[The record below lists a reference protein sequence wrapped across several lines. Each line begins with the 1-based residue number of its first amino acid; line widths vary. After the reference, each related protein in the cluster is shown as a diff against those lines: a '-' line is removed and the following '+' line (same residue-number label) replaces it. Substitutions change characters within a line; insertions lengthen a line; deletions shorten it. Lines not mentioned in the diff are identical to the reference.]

1 MLHQFLQRELANR
14 SGILIVCNPHLNV
27 LRIGREKILKILCI
41 HPESSRNCFGFIIQN
56 IIFFLSENAICCSG
70 ARDAVII
77 TILGRALP
85 DAINRCCAVIRHFT
99 SWAMCITSIRSGAKA
114 VGENH
119 LPRPGR
125 FVIDLIQRHRI
136 TRFFQGE
143 LIVLQI
149 TGTICT
155 SNYDIFAVLR
165 DFVAMI
171 YAESNFRRI
180 VVPIRHHQNIVALLR
195 KRLSEPV
202 IIYRNTITGQRNS
215 RNVGV
220 STTRGSRGLIL
231 LPVFYSGDVGCV
243 RFITNNDHRHIS
255 LNLLSGD
262 SIRTSR
268 SSKRKYGFAVLYVGT
283 LGIDRRATQ

>member
-1 MLHQFLQRELANR
+1 MSTNSAGAEGKRKTRPDAPPVSSAGVGKSLRHLDRMQPTPQCTENR
-14 SGILIVCNPHLNV
+14 SG
-27 LRIGREKILKILCI
+27 KILKILGI

-56 IIFFLSENAICCSG
+56 IIFFLSVNAICCSG

-85 DAINRCCAVIRHFT
+85 DAINRCCAVIHHFT

-125 FVIDLIQRHRI
+125 FVIDLIQRHRF
-136 TRFFQGE
+136 TRFCQGE
-143 LIVLQI
+143 LIVLRV

-155 SNYDIFAVLR
+155 SNYDIFALLR
-165 DFVAMI
+165 DVVAMI
-171 YAESNFRRI
+171 YAESNFRLI
-180 VVPIRHHQNIVALLR
+180 VVPIRHRQNIVALLR
-195 KRLSEPV
+195 KRLSELV

-231 LPVFYSGDVGCV
+231 FPIFYPVIWGASDSSLMT
-243 RFITNNDHRHIS
+243 ITVI
-255 LNLLSGD
+255 L
-262 SIRTSR
+262 
-268 SSKRKYGFAVLYVGT
+268 A
-283 LGIDRRATQ
+283 